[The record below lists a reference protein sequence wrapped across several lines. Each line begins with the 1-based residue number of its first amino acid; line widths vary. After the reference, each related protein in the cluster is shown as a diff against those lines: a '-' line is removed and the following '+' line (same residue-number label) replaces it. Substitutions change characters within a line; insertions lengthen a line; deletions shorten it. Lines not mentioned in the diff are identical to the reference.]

1 MSILHE
7 HHSGQSIPNVNPPTQ
22 FTLLPVERLV
32 FLIERYS
39 GLQIDAE
46 TLPPD
51 PTRPPL
57 PYIEHTLRELRR
69 ELRLREGEGVAA

>member
-7 HHSGQSIPNVNPPTQ
+7 HQRQSSPNDSKPTQ
-22 FTLLPVERLV
+22 FALLPVERVMFLV
-32 FLIERYS
+32 QRYE
-39 GLQIDAE
+39 GLRVDVE
-46 TLPPD
+46 HLPPD